1 MQKMTELEKH
11 LEMGTIYIED
21 QFYYIGRTSDGTEVQ
36 IGNVGSEDNI
46 ERYLAD
52 HPTPEDW

>member
-1 MQKMTELEKH
+1 MTELEKH

>member
-1 MQKMTELEKH
+1 MRNPLTNTPFMWNAL
-11 LEMGTIYIED
+11 ED